1 MEDGEASLQAL
12 TLARTWG
19 GPLHAVHANAVEPF
33 APDAIA
39 AILQRSANDLNVSAV
54 FGAGTDRGNDIMARL
69 AARASLPFASNCI
82 AATPGDPVG
91 VVRSRWGGSLLETA
105 SLHSPRPLIT
115 VAPYS
120 FRVTEGPAP
129 IDVEVKTFIDEL
141 DPSDLMVR
149 VSEHV
154 APPAGGVSL
163 AEAKVVVSGGR
174 GGGSKEG
181 VALIEGRAGLLGGA
195 VGCSRGGTTA
205 ARPPHPA

>member
-39 AILQRSANDLNVSAV
+39 AILLRSANDVNVSAV

-69 AARASLPFASNCI
+69 AARAGLPFASNCI

-149 VSEHV
+149 VSEHI

-181 VALIEGRAGLLGGA
+181 VPLIAELAALL
-195 VGCSRGGTTA
+195 
-205 ARPPHPA
+205 ARPLCSPRAAPRAPRA